1 VGGGPHADREHV
13 VTAIMPQRTALLAAL
28 VAELVP

>member
-13 VTAIMPQRTALLAAL
+13 RADVIPQRTALLAAL
-28 VAELVP
+28 VAELLT